1 MSTPVG
7 IDLGAGARAFGTL
20 AFRGP
25 DCAKFLQGQVSADV
39 ERLASGAS
47 TWAGLHNP
55 QGRALAILWLGR
67 LSPEEIVAVLP
78 RELVADVAAHLRK
91 FVFRAKVVIE
101 ATDHRVI
108 GARAGADP
116 HGCIALRWG
125 DRQLLLA
132 GPARELELST
142 GSAAWELDDIRQG
155 LPQVYAATRE
165 EFVAQMLN
173 LDLLGAVGFEKGCY
187 TGQEVI
193 ARAHYRGRVKRRMQ
207 RWFHAGDSLVPGAA
221 ARSTDGRSLEVVRVA
236 PGEHGGQEIL
246 AVGTFG
252 PTEPTTD
259 TGAPVVE
266 PRPLPYSLPE

>member
-7 IDLGAGARAFGTL
+7 IDLGTGERALGTI

-25 DCAKFLQGQVSADV
+25 DAAKFLQGQVSADI
-39 ERLASGAS
+39 EKLASGTS

-55 QGRALAILWLGR
+55 QGRALAILWLAR
-67 LSPEEIVAVLP
+67 LSPEEVIAVLP
-78 RELVADVAAHLRK
+78 RELVADLAAHLRK
-91 FVFRAKVVIE
+91 YVFRAKVVIE
-101 ATDHRVI
+101 VTDHRVI
-108 GARAGADP
+108 GAVAGADP
-116 HGCIALRWG
+116 HGCFAFRWG

-132 GPARELELST
+132 DPARELALSPDR
-142 GSAAWELDDIRQG
+142 AAWELADVREG

-173 LDLLGAVGFEKGCY
+173 LDLLGAIGFDKGCY

-207 RWFHAGDSLVPGAA
+207 RWFNSGAPLLPGAA
-221 ARSTDGRSLEVVRVA
+221 ARSTDGRPLSVVRVA
-236 PGEHGGQEIL
+236 PDGNGGEEVL

-252 PTEPTTD
+252 PAEPAVES
-259 TGAPVVE
+259 GVPLVE
-266 PRPLPYSLPE
+266 PRPLPYALPE